1 MIFASG
7 ASRGFRSDMRL
18 RPPVSTFLSLVT
30 VLAGAAIGAAGCA
43 KRETPVEEGIRTH
56 TLLIGN
62 QNEPASLDPHVA
74 NALTDQ
80 IILVAL
86 FEGLAVLDEKTSQAL
101 PGVAERW
108 DVSPDGLTYTFHL
121 RANARWSNGDPVT
134 ARDFAF
140 AFQRILTPGFAA
152 EYSYMLWPI
161 KNAERF
167 NKGDLKDFSAVGI
180 EVVDDRTLRIRLAQ
194 PTPYLPALT
203 THATWLP
210 LHRASLEKFGGIDD
224 RANPWTRAG
233 NMVSNGPFMLTTWSP
248 DARIVVT
255 KNPRYWD
262 AAHTWLERVVFFP
275 TEQAD
280 TEDRNFRAGQVHITY
295 DMPKSRIPTYRAQ
308 SPSPLRIDPLLNI
321 TYLNF
326 NVTKPPF
333 TDPRVRRALAL
344 AIDRDAIS
352 RNVLQGAYPAAP
364 SMTPPNCG
372 GYTARAVVPTDFAE
386 ARRLLAAAGF
396 PGGQGLPVIPVQ
408 VLNDENQP
416 RIMEAI
422 QAMWQREL
430 GVRIAIEPYEQKT
443 LFQNQQTLAH
453 TLAVLGWTADFAD
466 PVTFLD
472 VLRTGNGQNWTGW
485 GSKDY
490 DALLDQAAATADPH
504 VRFELFQKAEALLL
518 EAAPVTPLLYR
529 ARTYLIHPAV
539 KNWEPS
545 PLGFHR
551 FQLVELKN

>member
-1 MIFASG
+1 M
-7 ASRGFRSDMRL
+7 
-18 RPPVSTFLSLVT
+18 
-30 VLAGAAIGAAGCA
+30 GCT
-43 KRETPVEEGIRTH
+43 KRETPVAAGIRTR

-62 QNEPASLDPHVA
+62 QNEPASLDPHVV
-74 NALTDQ
+74 NAYTDQ
-80 IILVAL
+80 LILVAL

-108 DVSPDGLTYTFHL
+108 EASPDGLVYTFHL
-121 RANARWSNGDPVT
+121 RTNALWSNGDPVT

-140 AFQRILTPGFAA
+140 SFQRILTPGFAA

-167 NKGDLKDFSAVGI
+167 NKAELKGFSAVGV
-180 EVVDDRTLRIRLAQ
+180 EVVDDRTLRIRLEH
-194 PTPYLPALT
+194 PTPYLPSLSA
-203 THATWLP
+203 HPTWMP
-210 LHRASLEKFGGIDD
+210 VHRATLEKFGRLDD
-224 RANPWTRAG
+224 RGNRWTRPG
-233 NMVSNGPFMLTTWSP
+233 NMVSNGPFTLTTWTP
-248 DARIVVT
+248 NARIVVT

-280 TEDRNFRAGQVHITY
+280 TEDRNFRAGQLHLTFDV
-295 DMPKSRIPTYRAQ
+295 PKAKIAIYRAQ

-344 AIDRDAIS
+344 AIDREAIS
-352 RNVLQGAYPAAP
+352 KNVLNGGYPAAWA
-364 SMTPPNCG
+364 MTPPNCG
-372 GYTARAVVPTDFAE
+372 GYSPRNRVPTDFAE
-386 ARRLLAAAGF
+386 ARRLLAEAGF
-396 PGGQGLPVIPVQ
+396 AGGKNFPAVAVQ
-408 VLNDENQP
+408 VLNDEAQP
-416 RIMEAI
+416 RMMEAI

-430 GVRIAIEPYEQKT
+430 SVRVTIEPYEQKT
-443 LFQNQQTLAH
+443 WLQNQQSMAH
-453 TLAVLGWTADFAD
+453 TLAILGWTGDFAD

-472 VLRTGNGQNWTGW
+472 VFRTGSGQNWTGW

-490 DALLDQAAATADPH
+490 DALLDQAAATADPQA
-504 VRFELFQKAEALLL
+504 RFELFQKADALLL
-518 EAAPVTPLLYR
+518 DAAPVAPLVHR